1 MKKYITTFC
10 LFIVGLLLF
19 LPQTITA
26 ANKFSPEHNQ
36 RTRTLYQERIN
47 YYLDDGWT
55 EWQPKLKELS
65 QPITHTFTDQGEPKQ
80 LGYRVAGIDTDS
92 NASKG
97 YGIFPRPFVNLV
109 GYEGKNIIESQYYGG
124 NGSYFNSTGL
134 WASSIEYNKKNN
146 IDVKNADFQ
155 STYSLTNNIRYF
167 KKGEDLVMIAVNNT
181 EDLANDDA
189 KSFANAPQEKA
200 HFNES
205 IKMNIGNSVYE
216 THIYPD
222 TYMPAFR
229 SDFYVYNTEQTEQ
242 QISLHYYMDAY
253 LRNNAGVPIK
263 GMPLG
268 RGVYFEEER
277 GENNQKLS
285 FSFPRSKTIPPVQY
299 GTAGYNDPFLSP
311 FKNDLN
317 GTGVE
322 NDKSL
327 YNEMIGSGDQ
337 GVFFKQKPIKLKPGE
352 KMQFSLLAGL
362 IASNQN
368 PEIYLD
374 TDDAIVNKG
383 QDVTLDTISWYD
395 YLANSRKGTVYYQV
409 NGGKQNK
416 VEDYIKIQDADSGMM
431 ENISLGHTQFKTGEN
446 DVLFTI
452 VDQQGKKG
460 IAGLKV
466 IVRPQIK
473 FTFHDK
479 TNGEEIDSRQFSK
492 SFGWVNEY
500 YGYAENKNSVSVP
513 SVIQTADFDYVVE
526 TSDGTTP
533 STENYGLKGTY
544 TSQNIKSKQVKVNYI
559 RKPSTKPSF
568 TVDKKV
574 FELKEKEN
582 STFKINGTFKNP
594 SNSNARLIIYN
605 ATETIEDKVIPKN
618 TDLSNWK
625 SKAIDTKFF
634 TAKGPGTYPIYLS
647 LSKENGDSIAGQ
659 EVTVHVLKNTKVNF
673 YLGDKLMDPQPEL
686 PKKEF
691 DQRLNTQISID
702 VPATLNNNKYHL
714 NRTKTTGL
722 TGNTI
727 NRTVSTSLNEIAV
740 YYYLSDTT
748 VTVHYLNREVNKQIF
763 KALDSKDR
771 MAPTT
776 KENVPI
782 GTNIETL
789 LVQEMKD
796 RPGYTYTDYRA
807 IKGNEDVTGK
817 PITGET
823 TVYLYYLP
831 KSELTVPSNVNF
843 GKHQLKKKNDK
854 ISLNDDASI
863 IIENTKESR
872 ETDRLV
878 NWSLS
883 SNFSGFSDPK
893 TLVKFRGFIS
903 YNNINL
909 NPNESVPIQEKSNR
923 LIPTDTVK
931 LNNSDE
937 GLQILIADGNLKGK
951 YNGIITWSL
960 EDVL

>member
-1 MKKYITTFC
+1 MKKYITTLCF
-10 LFIVGLLLF
+10 FIIGLLLF

-26 ANKFSPEHNQ
+26 ANQFSPEHNQ

-47 YYLDDGWT
+47 YYLEDGWT
-55 EWQPKLKELS
+55 EWRPTLTDLGK
-65 QPITHTFTDQGEPKQ
+65 PITHSFNDQGVPKQ
-80 LGYRVAGIDTDS
+80 LGYRVSGIDTANSD
-92 NASKG
+92 KETG
-97 YGIFPRPFVNLV
+97 VFPRPLVNLV
-109 GYEGKNIIESQYYGG
+109 GYEGQEKIETQYYGG
-124 NGSYFNSTGL
+124 NGFHFNSTGL
-134 WASSIEYNKKNN
+134 WANSVEYNKKNN
-146 IDVKNADFQ
+146 VSINNSTFQ
-155 STYSLTNNIRYF
+155 STFSLTNNITYL
-167 KKGEDLVMIAVNNT
+167 KKGEELIMIAVNNT
-181 EDLANDDA
+181 SDLAKDDSKKASNSTKEKARFNDD
-189 KSFANAPQEKA
+189 
-200 HFNES
+200 
-205 IKMNIGNSVYE
+205 IIMTIGNSVYE

-222 TYMPAFR
+222 AYMPAFR
-229 SDFYVYNTEQTEQ
+229 SDFYVYNTENTEQ
-242 QISLHYYMDAY
+242 NISLHYYMDAY
-253 LRNNAGVPIK
+253 LRNDPSVPIK

-277 GENNQKLS
+277 GENNQRLS
-285 FSFPRSKTIPPVQY
+285 FSFPRSKTIPAVQY
-299 GTAGYNDPFLSP
+299 GTAGYNDSFLSP
-311 FKNDLN
+311 FKYDLD
-317 GTGVE
+317 GIGVE
-322 NDKSL
+322 NDTAL
-327 YNEMIGSGDQ
+327 YNKMIGKGDQ

-352 KMQFSLLAGL
+352 KTQFSLLAGL

-374 TDDAIVNKG
+374 TDDAIVNDG
-383 QDVTLDTISWYD
+383 QDITLETISWYD
-395 YLANSRKGTVYYQV
+395 YLANSRKGTIYFQV

-416 VEDYIKIQDADSGMM
+416 VDNYIKKNDADSGVI
-431 ENISLGHTQFKTGEN
+431 ENISLDHTQFNIGEN

-460 IAGLKV
+460 TAGLKV

-479 TNGEEIDSRQFSK
+479 ITGQEIDSSQSSK

-500 YGYAENKNSVSVP
+500 YGYAENKNSVRVP
-513 SVIQTADFDYVVE
+513 SVIQAADFDYVVE
-526 TSDGTTP
+526 TSDGSTP
-533 STENYGLKGTY
+533 NTENYELKGTY

-594 SNSNARLIIYN
+594 SNSNARLIIYS

-618 TDLSNWK
+618 TDLSNWE
-625 SKAIDTKFF
+625 SKAIDTKLF

-722 TGNTI
+722 TENTI

-740 YYYLSDTT
+740 YYDLSDTT

-872 ETDRLV
+872 ETDCLV